1 MTANWEAIDVE
12 EDDIAETISR
22 RDFEEGVAAMRGVIV
37 GLALTFAGIAAF
49 IVSGVLVWVVVGR

>member
-49 IVSGVLVWVVVGR
+49 IVSGVLVWVVTR